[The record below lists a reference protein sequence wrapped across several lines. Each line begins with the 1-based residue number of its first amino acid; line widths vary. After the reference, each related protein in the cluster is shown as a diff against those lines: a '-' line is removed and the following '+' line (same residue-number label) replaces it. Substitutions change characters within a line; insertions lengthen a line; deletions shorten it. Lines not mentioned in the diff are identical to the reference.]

1 MYDAHFPAVP
11 SGDRLARRCVVAPGC
26 PPAEPALRAHLER
39 TRVLRPGLLLHWED
53 AQEAGDLIAQ
63 TEIGAGLRIVMLLE
77 GAVDVS
83 YGPQR
88 VALASAQGG
97 ASAALVA
104 LAEPDQLT
112 RRARQGVYSR
122 RVNISLGME
131 WLAQCGA
138 APGMV
143 DDFLRSH
150 LATRRWQASQRAV
163 AIAEQVVHPPPL
175 APLLQHMYLESRA
188 LELVGEALG
197 ALCPQADAE
206 CVQGLRPREH
216 QRLRELH
223 AFLASGRADDL
234 SLDEIARQAGVN
246 ATTLQRQFRAVHG
259 TTVFEHLRECRLQRA
274 RQALERDG
282 VTVGQAAQ
290 LAGYTSAANFATAYK
305 RRFRSPPKLA
315 RARV

>member
-1 MYDAHFPAVP
+1 MAVGLP
-11 SGDRLARRCVVAPGC
+11 RRCEVAPGC
-26 PPAEPALRAHLER
+26 PPAEPALRAHMER
-39 TRVLRPGLLLHWED
+39 TRLLRPGLLLHWED
-53 AQEAGDLIAQ
+53 AREARDLIAQ
-63 TEIGAGLRIVMLLE
+63 TEIGAGLRIVVLLE

-83 YGPQR
+83 YGVQR
-88 VALASAQGG
+88 VALASTQGR

-104 LAEPDQLT
+104 LTERDRLT

-122 RVNISLGME
+122 RVNVSLGWD

-138 APGMV
+138 APDML
-143 DDFLRSH
+143 DDLMQRH
-150 LATRRWQASQRAV
+150 LSTRRWQVSARA
-163 AIAEQVVHPPPL
+163 AALAEQIVHPPPL

-188 LELVGEALG
+188 LDLVGEALG
-197 ALCPQADAE
+197 ALCPQPPAE
-206 CVQGLRPREH
+206 AAQRLRPREH

-223 AFLASGRADDL
+223 AFLASGRADDM

-246 ATTLQRQFRAVHG
+246 PTTLQRQFRAVYG
-259 TTVFEHLRECRLQRA
+259 TTVFDYLRDARLQRA

-305 RRFRSPPKLA
+305 RRFGTPPKLA